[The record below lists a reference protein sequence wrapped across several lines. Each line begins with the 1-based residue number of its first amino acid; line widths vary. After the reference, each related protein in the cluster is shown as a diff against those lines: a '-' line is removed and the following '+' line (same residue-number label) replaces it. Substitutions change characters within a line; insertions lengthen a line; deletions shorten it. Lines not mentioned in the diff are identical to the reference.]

1 MRELALS
8 APSGSSRIML
18 GESIDNLKS
27 YCQGAGRIVAI
38 TDRNVARLYGSRLK
52 GMDVIEMEA
61 GEANKTTRTVEMIY
75 QKLLDLEADR
85 TSVIVGVGGGIVCDI
100 TGFVASTYMRGLPFG
115 FAPTTLLAQ
124 VDASVGGKNGVN
136 FKGYKNIIGVI
147 RQPSFC
153 LCDFDTLKT
162 LPDGEMRCGFAEAVK
177 HAAIG
182 DAQLFSYLEG
192 NWKKAFSLQRT
203 AIEKVVHDSLLVKMR
218 IVSADESEKGE
229 RMMLNFGHTIGHAIE
244 KTTGMP
250 HGEAISIGMIAAAEL
265 SVSKCNLPKK
275 DAERLGALL
284 KGIGLPTRL
293 DAGGDRDRVLDAI
306 RKDKKR
312 HGEGVRMALLEGI
325 GRARI
330 ARVELG
336 EMEAVV
342 NDMC

>member
-8 APSGSSRIML
+8 APSGSCRIML
-18 GESIDNLKS
+18 SESIDNLRS
-27 YCQGAGRIVAI
+27 YCGDAARIVVI

-52 GMDVIEMEA
+52 GMEIIEIEP
-61 GEANKTTRTVEMIY
+61 GEANKTLSSVERIY
-75 QKLLDLEADR
+75 GKLLDLEADR
-85 TSVIVGVGGGIVCDI
+85 TSVIVGVGGGIACDVA
-100 TGFVASTYMRGLPFG
+100 GFVASTYMRGLRFG

-229 RMMLNFGHTIGHAIE
+229 RMKLNFGHTIGHAIE

-250 HGEAISIGMIAAAEL
+250 HGEAISIGMVAAAEL
-265 SVSKCNLPKK
+265 SVSKCNLPKT
-275 DAERLGALL
+275 DADRLRALL
-284 KGIGLPTRL
+284 KIIGLPTRL

-312 HGEGVRMALLEGI
+312 RGEGIRMALLEGI
-325 GRARI
+325 GKARI
-330 ARVELG
+330 AEVELS